1 MSSTVNFFKKLWNSL
16 ILHLP
21 SQLVISFFIVYSVF
35 FASFNIWRAI
45 SGFSLTFFVFLF
57 FFFSMFLLFFFF
69 LRFPKL
75 FENVS
80 TLIFSD
86 FVWKHQ
92 KLITF
97 GIRLMR
103 DWPFVFAIY
112 ASLSLSSFY
121 LLKEYPTHFV
131 YYFLYVGCV
140 SFRNIFLL
148 PYLGYSFIVKINE
161 KKLDLLIEKECV
173 SNLPLFLNTSLLEN
187 KQFCG
192 NVQNWVDLV
201 LKLKPSADSSKKISF
216 ATTPTSVFWFFYPT
230 LKQKG
235 SRMIDMPLST
245 VENIELKT
253 FPILHN
259 KDTTIPQ
266 DWLLKKLAFVLTE
279 NARHLNETM
288 KLYQEMGP
296 LKTGLYFKFKP
307 KEEKKLIW
315 YSFMILNDS
324 RDLSY
329 CFQSKLQSEY
339 SHELLI
345 QLTTKYSPEDLP
357 EVAHNLSVISRD
369 FVTEKKIFTPKEDSL
384 DFLSV
389 FKKFFFF

>member
-1 MSSTVNFFKKLWNSL
+1 
-16 ILHLP
+16 
-21 SQLVISFFIVYSVF
+21 
-35 FASFNIWRAI
+35 
-45 SGFSLTFFVFLF
+45 
-57 FFFSMFLLFFFF
+57 MFLLFFFF

-216 ATTPTSVFWFFYPT
+216 ATTPTTIYVSTTTTSTLPPT
-230 LKQKG
+230 CPAVNPYMWTDG
-235 SRMIDMPLST
+235 SCRST
-245 VENIELKT
+245 RQ
-253 FPILHN
+253 FS
-259 KDTTIPQ
+259 
-266 DWLLKKLAFVLTE
+266 
-279 NARHLNETM
+279 
-288 KLYQEMGP
+288 G
-296 LKTGLYFKFKP
+296 
-307 KEEKKLIW
+307 
-315 YSFMILNDS
+315 
-324 RDLSY
+324 
-329 CFQSKLQSEY
+329 
-339 SHELLI
+339 
-345 QLTTKYSPEDLP
+345 
-357 EVAHNLSVISRD
+357 
-369 FVTEKKIFTPKEDSL
+369 
-384 DFLSV
+384 
-389 FKKFFFF
+389 